1 MIVLRDVC
9 KTYQVGDEIVRAL
22 DHASLTVRDGE
33 FVSIIGPSGS
43 GKSTMMNII
52 GCLDTADSGEYL
64 LDDIPIEDYTEN
76 ELAQIRSRKI
86 GFVFQSFNLI
96 PQLTAQ
102 ENVELPLI
110 YQRVRR
116 SERRRRVAEALERV
130 QLTGRRHHLPSEL
143 SGGQQQRVAI
153 ARAIAAHPLPHGPG
167 YHGHLS
173 RASRER
179 QHHRAHHPR
188 RRRSPPGPAEHPHP
202 GRPGEGGGP
211 MIQSVR
217 MAIKSISGNK
227 MRAFLTMLGIIIGVM
242 ALVILVSLVSGA
254 TGNVTDTIASL
265 GSDQITVRISD
276 DKGRP
281 VYITDLNE
289 WMGEGAF
296 GRIAPVATESVT
308 AKYGTETGSL
318 TVYGTTAPYLDIQKL
333 DVLVGRFLKTADE
346 ENVSFVCVINETAA
360 TELVGYAD
368 CVGEDIRLNGQR
380 FRVVGVLKDDDNSL
394 TSAFRSGSLVAYV
407 PYGALVRISDSATPK
422 ITSFYVS
429 AAETGTVDEAKER
442 MTEILKERFDQDE
455 DAFTLSSQ
463 NALESAM
470 NSITSILAVLL
481 GGIAAISL
489 IVGGIGIMNIMLVTV
504 TERTREIG
512 IRKAIGAS
520 RSMILTQF
528 LVEAVVICMLGCA
541 LGILGSWG
549 VLRLI
554 TTVVSGLD
562 ISFQMS
568 GGVVLIAVLF
578 CFFIGIVFGLY
589 PANKAARMAPIDALH
604 YGG

>member
-1 MIVLRDVC
+1 
-9 KTYQVGDEIVRAL
+9 
-22 DHASLTVRDGE
+22 
-33 FVSIIGPSGS
+33 
-43 GKSTMMNII
+43 
-52 GCLDTADSGEYL
+52 
-64 LDDIPIEDYTEN
+64 
-76 ELAQIRSRKI
+76 
-86 GFVFQSFNLI
+86 
-96 PQLTAQ
+96 
-102 ENVELPLI
+102 
-110 YQRVRR
+110 
-116 SERRRRVAEALERV
+116 
-130 QLTGRRHHLPSEL
+130 
-143 SGGQQQRVAI
+143 
-153 ARAIAAHPLPHGPG
+153 
-167 YHGHLS
+167 
-173 RASRER
+173 
-179 QHHRAHHPR
+179 
-188 RRRSPPGPAEHPHP
+188 
-202 GRPGEGGGP
+202 

-227 MRAFLTMLGIIIGVM
+227 MRAFLTMLGIIICVM

-254 TGNVTDTIASL
+254 TGNVTDTISSL

-276 DKGRP
+276 NKGDP
-281 VYITDLNE
+281 VTIDDLSD
-289 WMGEGAF
+289 WMQEEAF
-296 GRIAPVATESVT
+296 GRIAPVASESVT

-318 TVYGTTAPYLDIQKL
+318 TVYGTTAFYADVQKL
-333 DVLVGRFLKTADE
+333 ELLVGRFLKQADE
-346 ENVSFVCVINETAA
+346 ENVSFVCIINETAA

-368 CVGEDIRLNGQR
+368 CLGEDIRLNGQR
-380 FRVVGVLKDDDNSL
+380 FKVVGVLKDDDNSL
-394 TSAFRSGSLVAYV
+394 TSAFRSGSLVAYI
-407 PYGALVRISDSATPK
+407 PYAALTRISTSATK
-422 ITSFYVS
+422 EVTSFYVS
-429 AAETGTVDEAKER
+429 AGENSTVDAARER
-442 MTEILKERFDQDE
+442 LTEILKERFDQDE
-455 DAFTLSSQ
+455 DAFSVSSQ

-470 NSITSILAVLL
+470 SSVTSILAVLL

-520 RSMILTQF
+520 RGMILTQF
-528 LVEAVVICMLGCA
+528 LVEAIVICMLGCA

-568 GGVVLIAVLF
+568 GSVVLIAVLF